1 MKALVYTGT
10 QMSEIRDVD
19 VPVVGDNKVLVDL
32 AFCGICGSDMHAW
45 HCLLYTSPSPRDAT
59 LSRMPSSA

>member
-19 VPVVGDNKVLVDL
+19 VPVVGDNQVLVDL

-45 HCLLYTSPSPRDAT
+45 HGGLAV
-59 LSRMPSSA
+59 A

>member
-19 VPVVGDNKVLVDL
+19 MPVAGDNQVLV
-32 AFCGICGSDMHAW
+32 A
-45 HCLLYTSPSPRDAT
+45 
-59 LSRMPSSA
+59 

>member
-19 VPVVGDNKVLVDL
+19 VPVAGDNQVLVDL
-32 AFCGICGSDMHAW
+32 ALCKLARLPASGW
-45 HCLLYTSPSPRDAT
+45 PLTR
-59 LSRMPSSA
+59 

>member
-19 VPVVGDNKVLVDL
+19 VPVVGDNQVLVDL

-45 HCLLYTSPSPRDAT
+45 HGHD
-59 LSRMPSSA
+59 